1 MAVFDNLLRRFRRR
15 PDGDPE
21 PGATG
26 SYEPEPYHDDTTETP
41 LQPGPAANDADV
53 SRLVADV
60 PPPPLSDA
68 PEPARAFTIA
78 RAELDAPLLIEPTPA
93 FASVGSGSPSS
104 VAEPSAPF
112 AATATTAPSHFMDDD
127 VLHDDH
133 LFLTCPY
140 CGLEQQRIGARC
152 TKCNLVIVRL
162 PRWAQRRHRG
172 WITRRLSWRRLFIAC
187 AVVLII
193 LFVVW
198 INYPFAPDPVVLFK
212 KIHST
217 MTIDMSAG
225 SWAAAGRDL
234 RHSRFVE
241 LGPPPP
247 VGDIAWTSF
256 VPNPLSAEP
265 VVQSPNVYVATADG
279 VYPLAQDTGELRE
292 GWEGDTLG
300 RITSAPAVI
309 DSYLFFGSTDHT
321 VNAWNAV
328 NSDPIWSFQA
338 ADTVQVAPI
347 VSDGLV
353 YISSGKGALYA
364 LDAAN
369 QGAQIWRKQL
379 DSNASAAV
387 AIHDGKLFVGDDQGI
402 FYILSARTGQ
412 ERFRYRTPRTVAGSP
427 VVSLDGSR
435 AYFVSGGQLYAV
447 DATLTEIPGQYQFK
461 QVWAQLWLWQVPGV
475 PRPPGQQGGLWR
487 FTPENPLLGVS
498 NSPALAD
505 DDIYVGALNH
515 RLYALNALD
524 GSLNWEFEAADAIW
538 GSPLV
543 VKDQV
548 IFGDDSGTVYS
559 LNRTD
564 GTETWSLSVDPDPSD
579 DDRYRIRISPA
590 LSNGLLVVRTDS
602 GHVFGIR

>member
-15 PDGDPE
+15 PDGAPK

-26 SYEPEPYHDDTTETP
+26 LYGPEPYHGDTTETP
-41 LQPGPAANDADV
+41 LEPGPAANDADA
-53 SRLVADV
+53 SRLVSDV
-60 PPPPLSDA
+60 PPPTLFDA
-68 PEPARAFTIA
+68 PEPDRGFTVA

-104 VAEPSAPF
+104 VAEPSGTYAP
-112 AATATTAPSHFMDDD
+112 TATTAPSHMMDDD
-127 VLHDDH
+127 VLHNDR
-133 LFLTCPY
+133 LLLSCPY

-152 TKCNLVIVRL
+152 SNCNLVIVRL
-162 PRWAQRRHRG
+162 PIWAQRRRRG
-172 WITRRLSWRRLFIAC
+172 WITRRLSWRRLFTAC
-187 AVVLII
+187 AIVMII

-198 INYPFAPDPVVLFK
+198 VNYPFAPDPVVLFK

-225 SWAAAGRDL
+225 SWAGVGRDL

-247 VGDIAWTSF
+247 VGDIVWTSF

-265 VVQSPNVYVATADG
+265 IVQSPNVYVATADG
-279 VYPLAQDTGELRE
+279 IYPLAITTGELRE

-300 RITSAPAVI
+300 RITNAPAVI

-328 NSDPIWSFQA
+328 SGDPIWRFQA
-338 ADTVQVAPI
+338 EGTVQVAPI

-353 YISSGKGALYA
+353 YISSGKGAIYA

-447 DATLTEIPGQYQFK
+447 NAKLTEIPGQYQFK
-461 QVWAQLWLWQVPGV
+461 QIWAQSWLWQVPGV

-505 DDIYVGALNH
+505 DDIYVGAHNH
-515 RLYALNALD
+515 KLYALNALD

-579 DDRYRIRISPA
+579 DDRYRIRISPT
-590 LSNGLLVVRTDS
+590 LSNGLLVVRTDN